1 MKPII
6 ALVGRPNVGKST
18 LFNRLTR
25 SRDALVADIPG
36 LTRDRKYGIG
46 RVGSKPYTVVDTG
59 GLTGNAEGIEG
70 LMQNQAKEA
79 LVEAHAVI
87 FLVDGRSGM
96 TAGDVEIAQLLRQT
110 GKPIYLALNK
120 SEGLKVEQ
128 AGAEFF
134 SLGLQQPYVIS
145 AAHGD
150 GVRPLMD
157 LVLAPFEVDASDE
170 QKGPKGIRISIVG
183 RPNVGKS
190 TLVNRILGETRVL
203 AFDMPG
209 TTRDSIEVP
218 FEREGQAYVL
228 IDTAGVRKR
237 KKVSEKIE
245 KFSVLKAIEAMEKSN
260 IVVLV
265 IDGSEGVT
273 DQDASLLGLAIDSGR
288 ALVIAVNKWDGLS
301 IDQRDKIR
309 NDLELKL
316 AFITYARIHFI
327 SALHGSGV
335 GNLFTS
341 ILEAYE
347 ASLKQIS
354 TNRVTQVLKDM
365 QLDHQPPMVGGRRIK
380 MRMAHMGGHNPPIIV
395 VHGSQVERLPASYI
409 RFMEN
414 KFREVFGLWGTPM
427 KIELRNTANPFDTE
441 EKPTT
446 DKGRMK
452 QQRERLNEK
461 LTAKKVEI
469 RGRRV
474 RKTTKARRTGN

>member
-46 RVGSKPYTVVDTG
+46 RVGDKPYTVVDTG
-59 GLTGNAEGIEG
+59 GLTGNSEGIEG

-87 FLVDGRSGM
+87 FLVDGRAGM

-110 GKPIYLALNK
+110 GKPIFLALNK

-128 AGAEFF
+128 AGAEFYA
-134 SLGLQQPYVIS
+134 LGLAQPYVIS

-150 GVRPLMD
+150 GVRALIE
-157 LVLAPFEVDASDE
+157 LVLAPFDHEEEPSE
-170 QKGPKGIRISIVG
+170 KGPRGIRISIVG

-190 TLVNRILGETRVL
+190 TLVNRILGEERVL

-218 FEREGQAYVL
+218 FEREGQPYVL

-245 KFSVLKAIEAMEKSN
+245 KFSVLKAIEAMEQSN

-301 IDQRDKIR
+301 SDQRDKIR
-309 NDLELKL
+309 SELELKL
-316 AFITYARIHFI
+316 AFVTYARIHFI

-341 ILEAYE
+341 ILEAFE

-354 TNRVTQVLKDM
+354 TRRVTQVLKDM
-365 QLDHQPPMVGGRRIK
+365 QLDHQPPMVGARRIK

-395 VHGSQVERLPASYI
+395 VHGSQVERLPASYV
-409 RFMEN
+409 RYMEN

-427 KIELRNTANPFDTE
+427 RIELRNAANPFDSE
-441 EKPTT
+441 EAPTT
-446 DKGRMK
+446 DKARMK
-452 QQRERLNEK
+452 KQRDRLNQK
-461 LTAKKVEI
+461 LGEKKVEI